1 MTLRY
6 TLASVRLA
14 SPPELDELRPGD
26 TMSEILTESF
36 CERCGTR
43 YTFETESPRA
53 GRRFGKLKV
62 LSRGLKNYVLS
73 DEASLD
79 EALADARSD
88 EDRQASGQQLD
99 AFHKTFNFC
108 MSCRQYTCANCWNE
122 VESRCLS
129 CAPHLGHEVLEAP
142 FRAPDPFGRIASIG
156 AAAAGNGHEID
167 LETLL
172 QGSSAE
178 AAWPTTDL
186 SRTPPAEEA
195 VKDEETDAVSRLQS
209 LFAIATR
216 PDEQVGDVVQ
226 SPPVKGGPDLPV
238 AAAPAE
244 PPPVEAAPVPP
255 AAESPAAEVVKPP
268 APTVVQEPPTAVAP
282 AAVAGPPAGTVAA
295 KPAPRAPIPPK
306 PAKPARDIALEV
318 SLFEEDAAHAGAEAA
333 LAAREQ
339 PAVPASAQPPADDTA
354 VAGTPPSELD
364 AIDER
369 TAAALAQ
376 TAEFLTRFNRTTG
389 SRPAAAA
396 ESKPVEPSEPV
407 QPPPVAAER
416 AQPSEPAQPPVAAEP
431 ARPQVDRI
439 EVPTWH
445 VETPPAPAGQ
455 PNGHPAEPVIV
466 PTSPGP
472 ALQPSVQARWP
483 APVAPSAPPAP
494 VPPPAIPAA
503 AVQPP
508 ALPQAALPVA
518 SPPATEPEWPLT
530 PAWPASQ
537 PSAAPS
543 WPAGEQRGGRVS
555 AVDAIWAASSRDV
568 LSRPESGV
576 QSCVNCGLPLS
587 ATARFCRRCGANQVP
602 A

>member
-318 SLFEEDAAHAGAEAA
+318 SLFAWQRVSN
-333 LAAREQ
+333 LRSPRARSRRQMTPRSPAPRRASSTRSTSVPRRRWPRLPNSSRASIGRPGPGRQRPRNPNPSSRLSPFSRRPWQ
-339 PAVPASAQPPADDTA
+339 PSAPSRPSPLSRPSRRSPP
-354 VAGTPPSELD
+354 GRRS
-364 AIDER
+364 
-369 TAAALAQ
+369 
-376 TAEFLTRFNRTTG
+376 TG
-389 SRPAAAA
+389 SRSRRGMSRHRRRPLAN
-396 ESKPVEPSEPV
+396 
-407 QPPPVAAER
+407 R
-416 AQPSEPAQPPVAAEP
+416 TDIQPS
-431 ARPQVDRI
+431 R
-439 EVPTWH
+439 
-445 VETPPAPAGQ
+445 
-455 PNGHPAEPVIV
+455 
-466 PTSPGP
+466 
-472 ALQPSVQARWP
+472 
-483 APVAPSAPPAP
+483 
-494 VPPPAIPAA
+494 
-503 AVQPP
+503 
-508 ALPQAALPVA
+508 
-518 SPPATEPEWPLT
+518 
-530 PAWPASQ
+530 
-537 PSAAPS
+537 
-543 WPAGEQRGGRVS
+543 
-555 AVDAIWAASSRDV
+555 
-568 LSRPESGV
+568 
-576 QSCVNCGLPLS
+576 
-587 ATARFCRRCGANQVP
+587 
-602 A
+602 